1 MHRQP
6 HILSLKQQQGI
17 LRETVDEAI
26 QGALIGQIREIY
38 NNNPQVE

>member
-1 MHRQP
+1 MQVP
-6 HILSLKQQQGI
+6 PGTTEQQQVV

-26 QGALIGQIREIY
+26 KSALIDQVREIY